1 MLKWMEKLRSFTFIN
16 RSTCRSLIQLAFCR
30 ASSSHMTKPLE
41 QYWIETTCTERY
53 FGASLLSPRRSV
65 NLNTS
70 HIVQYA
76 PDFKSVIRSL
86 GRGVRNFSQLTNV
99 QSTAGYYSDISIRL
113 VQLDQSI
120 KHFRNKLKDWADF
133 SRKNPKLEELYI
145 RLKPI
150 SESSDDH
157 PEQCHWLPQLR
168 ILEIAVEDRNYPVAK
183 GNSTCSRSMKTN

>member
-1 MLKWMEKLRSFTFIN
+1 MNFTDEVLEGLTTDTDIIIEQGFLMAKNKWKMLKWMEKMRSFTFIN
-16 RSTCRSLIQLAFCR
+16 RSTCRSLFQLAFCR

-65 NLNTS
+65 NLNTC

-99 QSTAGYYSDISIRL
+99 QSTAGYYSDIS
-113 VQLDQSI
+113 V
-120 KHFRNKLKDWADF
+120 
-133 SRKNPKLEELYI
+133 
-145 RLKPI
+145 
-150 SESSDDH
+150 
-157 PEQCHWLPQLR
+157 
-168 ILEIAVEDRNYPVAK
+168 
-183 GNSTCSRSMKTN
+183 